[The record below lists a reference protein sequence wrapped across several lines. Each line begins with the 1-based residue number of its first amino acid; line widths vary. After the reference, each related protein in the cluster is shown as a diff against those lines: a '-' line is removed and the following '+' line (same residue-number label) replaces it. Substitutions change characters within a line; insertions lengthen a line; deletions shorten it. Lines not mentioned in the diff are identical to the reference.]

1 MCSSSPEMAAP
12 MSVTACPTKAS
23 SLASS
28 IGFVSVV
35 VMSCLPSSRISQRKP
50 AREGYGAA
58 SVPDTESAE
67 SVAATDAVAAA
78 RAAPW
83 TGTRRSD

>member
-35 VMSCLPSSRISQRKP
+35 VMSSLPSVGLALKP
-50 AREGYGAA
+50 ARESYRAA

-67 SVAATDAVAAA
+67 SVAATDAFAAA

-83 TGTRRSD
+83 TGTRRSG

>member
-1 MCSSSPEMAAP
+1 

-23 SLASS
+23 SLAWS

-35 VMSCLPSSRISQRKP
+35 VMPVSRLSDSQRKP
-50 AREGYGAA
+50 ARESYGAA

-67 SVAATDAVAAA
+67 SVAATDAGAAA